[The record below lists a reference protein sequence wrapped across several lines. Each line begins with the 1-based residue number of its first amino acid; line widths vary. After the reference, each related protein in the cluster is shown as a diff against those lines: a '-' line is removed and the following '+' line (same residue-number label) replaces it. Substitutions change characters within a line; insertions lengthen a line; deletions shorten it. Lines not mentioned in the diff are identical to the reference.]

1 MECRKGN
8 TMKDSDGMRVLLF
21 LLCES
26 RDESILFLCAKNA
39 KPVTATHVVNLVNI
53 TRILQRF
60 LTVALSNFRGVC
72 STYSADH
79 TIIISLFPY
88 STVLYYFCIATV
100 PNTVRYYCKNTGSAW
115 SLTKYRPALNRSG
128 LYWYHA
134 NEH

>member
-1 MECRKGN
+1 MCKSAAILMECRKGN

-26 RDESILFLCAKNA
+26 RDESIFLCAKNA
-39 KPVTATHVVNLVNI
+39 KPVTATHVVNLVNN

-79 TIIISLFPY
+79 TVISLQIQVQDRR
-88 STVLYYFCIATV
+88 S
-100 PNTVRYYCKNTGSAW
+100 VRA
-115 SLTKYRPALNRSG
+115 
-128 LYWYHA
+128 
-134 NEH
+134 